1 MIIKYLLKSIITNR
15 SLWGWGVIFMLF
27 WLLLGVFVFSTSVPK
42 QMIAIL
48 SYASSYYGT
57 ITLFSFSTIA
67 ISISYTL
74 YYGSSALAYSFR
86 YTRLTP
92 LAYFLSLLGA
102 ASVMATIM
110 SAIMLSATYALFSW
124 KFNFN
129 LFPHQPLAS
138 LAISAMSGA
147 FMMVLAMALVLAVI
161 NYAGVKNITFVGF
174 IPLMLSY
181 IFGFGQLYITL
192 PEYLEYASPFT
203 AISSLLYATYG
214 GFSIPKVFIN
224 PSAGTLN
231 PSILLLSLIAW
242 ILILSALDTQLLR
255 RIRPR
260 AIEEARQV

>member
-1 MIIKYLLKSIITNR
+1 MIFKYLLKSIIRNR
-15 SLWGWGVIFMLF
+15 SLWGWGVVFMFF

-42 QMIAIL
+42 QAVAAL

-74 YYGSSALAYSFR
+74 YYGSSALAYCFR
-86 YTRLTP
+86 YTKLTP
-92 LAYFLSLLGA
+92 SGYFLSLLGA

-124 KFNFN
+124 KFGVN
-129 LFPHQPLAS
+129 LYPYQPLAS
-138 LAISAMSGA
+138 LALSAISGA
-147 FMMVLAMALVLAVI
+147 FMMVLAMALVLVVI

-174 IPLMLSY
+174 IPLVMSY
-181 IFGFGQLYITL
+181 IFGFGQLYTTI
-192 PEYLEYASPFT
+192 PEYIEYASPFT
-203 AISSLLYATYG
+203 AISSLLYASYG
-214 GFSIPKVFIN
+214 GFAIPKVFIN

-242 ILILSALDTQLLR
+242 LLVLAVLDTQLLR